1 MPRIISSLIHSAPLL
16 KKRHFPKSQPYQP
29 RLINYSYVSAG
40 NYTKMGLL
48 TCMSSSSSKA
58 NSNAKTT
65 DSSISHPQ
73 AGQHISIRAFRE
85 LKAQQMLKHT
95 WKKTETC
102 LIMEFSR
109 SMEDQLEEVANLP
122 TTHMPRQSIQ
132 GPKQRPSIY

>member
-1 MPRIISSLIHSAPLL
+1 
-16 KKRHFPKSQPYQP
+16 
-29 RLINYSYVSAG
+29 
-40 NYTKMGLL
+40 MGLL

-73 AGQHISIRAFRE
+73 PGQHFSIRTFRE
-85 LKAQQMLKHT
+85 LKAQRMLKHT

-102 LIMEFSR
+102 LIIKFPR

-122 TTHMPRQSIQ
+122 TTHMPKQSIQ
-132 GPKQRPSIY
+132 GQNMRPSIY